1 MNGQRPMALLS
12 SKEVTSGEVL
22 STLRNMDQI
31 DRIIA
36 EWQHSQPSLDTTPLA
51 VLGRIARLMGYFEQ
65 VRDGVLAQHQLKY
78 GEFDVLLTLR
88 RQGEPYTLSPSQLS
102 QSLLLTSGGISKRI
116 DKLENAGLV
125 ERLPDDADRRG
136 VMIRLSASGLAKVN
150 QALIPHTDAQLDLL
164 AHLPAS
170 DQQALATLLQ
180 RWLVALENT

>member
-1 MNGQRPMALLS
+1 MNGQTGRRLLT
-12 SKEVTSGEVL
+12 SKEVTSKEVL
-22 STLRNMDQI
+22 STLRTMDQI

-65 VRDGVLAQHQLKY
+65 VRDAVLAQHQLKY

-136 VMIRLSASGLAKVN
+136 VMIRLSASGLAKVD
-150 QALIPHTDAQLDLL
+150 QALTPHTNAQLDLL

-170 DQQALATLLQ
+170 DQQALAALLQ
-180 RWLVALENT
+180 RWLTALENT